1 MFELP
6 IHLHPMVVHFPVALF
21 ITALGF
27 DMSSFVF
34 KKPNWHCTAVHIYIC
49 AVLLTP
55 LVLRTGIWEAERV
68 NLNHPILDQHRRY
81 ALWTMWTALAS
92 LPVLYIF
99 KERWLK
105 FYRIVFLVFCIGIVS
120 LVSLTADKGG
130 VMVYEYGVGIEE

>member
-6 IHLHPMVVHFPVALF
+6 AHLHPMVVHFPVALF

-27 DMSSFVF
+27 DVLSLIF
-34 KKPNWHCTAVHIYIC
+34 KKPNWHRTALHIYIC
-49 AVLLTP
+49 AALLTP

-68 NLNHPILDQHRRY
+68 HLSHPILDEHRRY

-99 KERWLK
+99 KEKWLK
-105 FYRIVFLVFCIGIVS
+105 FYRIAFLVFCISIVS